1 MNAAYLANLRRN
13 DMIKHVNIILF
24 SIFSI
29 LCIGGCNTDIPVYY
43 GAEATANTS
52 ANTQL
57 KRLQNIQ
64 TIQFECLEH
73 SEYQNKIPESITS
86 KYSKDEIK
94 QAFKN
99 LNWEYKE

>member
-1 MNAAYLANLRRN
+1 MNAVYLVSLRRN
-13 DMIKHVNIILF
+13 NMIKHINILLF

-43 GAEATANTS
+43 GAEATANAS

-57 KRLQNIQ
+57 KRIQNIQ

-73 SEYQNKIPESITS
+73 PEYQTKLPESIIS
-86 KYSKDEIK
+86 KYSKDEIR

>member
-1 MNAAYLANLRRN
+1 MN
-13 DMIKHVNIILF
+13 KHISVIIF
-24 SIFSI
+24 SILSI

-43 GAEATANTS
+43 GADATANVS

-57 KRLQNIQ
+57 RRLQNIQ

-73 SEYQNKIPESITS
+73 PEYQNNLPESITS

-99 LNWEYKE
+99 LKWEYKE